1 MRVSVAMATYNGE
14 KYLAHQLESLVRQTR
29 LPDELV
35 ISDDASFDSTWA
47 IVTEFAARAPFPVRL
62 YHNEHNLGFAQNFSR
77 ALSLCTGDLVF
88 MCDQDDEWFEAK
100 ISETCKIFDT
110 KKDVFCI
117 STDAYVCD
125 AQLRHESRTVL
136 GDGIGLNGA
145 CTALRREFL
154 DIALPVPLAAR
165 SHDGWIYN
173 LSTGLCVRLAA
184 PVVLQLWRRH
194 DAAVSGTTELGFR
207 ERLGIRAALRPAE
220 LAAGL
225 SGADDG
231 EARDVGRRSTDGAPG
246 RAPSVLAGRRPA
258 RRASAR
264 ERDPP
269 GAHGLLERRRARRAL
284 VAARWLATGR
294 YRGSYGLRDAALD
307 IATLRS

>member
-14 KYLAHQLESLVRQTR
+14 KYLAHQLDSLARQTR

-35 ISDDASFDSTWA
+35 VSDDASLDSTWA
-47 IVTEFAARAPFPVRL
+47 IATDFAARAPFPVRL
-62 YHNEHNLGFAQNFSR
+62 YRNEHNLGFAQNFSR

-100 ISETCKIFDT
+100 ISETCKIFEGN
-110 KKDVFCI
+110 KDVYCVA
-117 STDAYVCD
+117 TDAYVCD
-125 AQLRHESRTVL
+125 AQLRHEGRTVL

-154 DIALPVPLAAR
+154 AIALPVPLAAR

-173 LSTGLCVRLAA
+173 LSTGLRVRLAA

-194 DAAVSGTTELGFR
+194 DAAVSAAGQLGFSERLGYERRYGLLDWRLAYLEQIR
-207 ERLGIRAALRPAE
+207 ERLETWVGTPQDEHPLYGRAVALLAALPRE
-220 LAAGL
+220 SDSLR
-225 SGADDG
+225 
-231 EARDVGRRSTDGAPG
+231 ARMA
-246 RAPSVLAGRRPA
+246 
-258 RRASAR
+258 
-264 ERDPP
+264 
-269 GAHGLLERRRARRAL
+269 LLQRRRARRAL
-284 VAARWLATGR
+284 VAAGWLATGK

-307 IATLRS
+307 IATLRRPPR